1 MTEAGYDI
9 RTATEADVDA
19 VAAMWGQMA
28 SQHHAYDADVWC
40 WSREAIGEWADQYR
54 KGLGAEDMIQLVADE
69 GDGDLLG
76 FSQGLVKDTPPIF
89 ANDRM
94 GEVWD
99 LFVSPAARH
108 RGVGRRLMDV
118 TFQAMRERGAGSVI
132 LHVALVNEDAAR
144 FYESL
149 GMRPVMTRMFRTL

>member
-1 MTEAGYDI
+1 MTESEYDI

-19 VAAMWGQMA
+19 VAAMWGEMS

-40 WSREAIGEWADQYR
+40 WSREAMGEWADQYR
-54 KGLGAEDMIQLVADE
+54 KGLADEDMVQLVADE
-69 GDGDLLG
+69 GAGRLLG
-76 FSQGLVKDTPPIF
+76 FSQGRVKDTPPIF
-89 ANDRM
+89 ANERM

-108 RGVGRRLMDV
+108 RGVGRRLMDA
-118 TFQAMRERGAGSVI
+118 TFQVMRQRGAGSVI
-132 LHVALVNEDAAR
+132 LHVALVNEDAVR

-149 GMRPVMTRMFRTL
+149 GMRAVMTRMFRTL